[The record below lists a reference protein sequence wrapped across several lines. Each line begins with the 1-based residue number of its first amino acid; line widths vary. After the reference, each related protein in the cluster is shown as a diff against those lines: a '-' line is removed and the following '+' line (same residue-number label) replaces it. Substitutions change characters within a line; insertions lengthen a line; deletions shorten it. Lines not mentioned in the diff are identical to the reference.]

1 MKLPLILLSL
11 AMLVHQQVMG
21 QMVEAATHNF
31 NVTSPVNNGPYVAGQ
46 ILPCTYRLFSNVDTS
61 GLDLLISL
69 QALGG
74 FTPSLPPPLPTA
86 TSSTNTTNTNSSGS
100 SSIPTESTNG
110 TYIISDKADVSR
122 TDAFFKQEGNLTYF
136 EHSINFNIPT
146 TAKAGNYKVV
156 FTERT
161 TNANMVIPIEI
172 RPAAPTPSHASGA
185 SPSGLGPNHS
195 PGSIFTGTAAPAA
208 PASSSPL
215 LLLLLVLVLAL
226 L

>member
-1 MKLPLILLSL
+1 
-11 AMLVHQQVMG
+11 
-21 QMVEAATHNF
+21 MVEAATHNF

-74 FTPSLPPPLPTA
+74 
-86 TSSTNTTNTNSSGS
+86 
-100 SSIPTESTNG
+100 NG
-110 TYIISDKADVSR
+110 TYIISDRADVSR

-156 FTERT
+156 FTERS
-161 TNANMVIPIEI
+161 TNANLVIPIEI

-195 PGSIFTGTAAPAA
+195 PGSIFTGGAAPSNHHHHHNPVALFSFLA
-208 PASSSPL
+208 VISF
-215 LLLLLVLVLAL
+215 AL